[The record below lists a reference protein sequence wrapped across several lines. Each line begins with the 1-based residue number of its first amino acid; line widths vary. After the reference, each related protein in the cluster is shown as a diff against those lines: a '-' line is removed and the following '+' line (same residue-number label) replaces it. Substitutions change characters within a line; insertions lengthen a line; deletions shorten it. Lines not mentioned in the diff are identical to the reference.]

1 MGAVQAQDFGGAKW
15 GVGQRV
21 GKSTEADVEASF
33 NEGRILR
40 THAIRPTW
48 HFVTSDDIRWILE
61 LSAPRTHAVSAY
73 AYRTT
78 ELDARVL
85 KRCRKVIEK
94 ALEGGRYLTRDE
106 IASALEAAGIAARG
120 LRLGYIMIW
129 SELERVVC
137 SGPRRGKQFTYALFD
152 ERAPNAKSLPRDEA
166 LAELTRRYF
175 VSHGPATVR
184 DFAWWSGLTMGEA
197 RRGVEL
203 LHPLLTR
210 VDVEDRT
217 YWFKECAV
225 AGARLRPSVHLLP
238 DYDEFLIAY
247 KDRNSRVFGLKEGLS
262 RPSFE
267 TTAFLLVID
276 GLFAG
281 TWRPRANS
289 ARIFLD
295 VKPFA
300 SLGPT
305 HARSLERVSKR
316 YGDFIGRNIEIMSTP
331 NLSAPT
337 K

>member
-21 GKSTEADVEASF
+21 GKITEADVEASF

-48 HFVTSDDIRWILE
+48 HFVTSEDIRWILE

-73 AYRTT
+73 QYRVA
-78 ELDARVL
+78 ELDDRVFT
-85 KRCRKVIEK
+85 RCRKVIEK
-94 ALEGGRYLTRDE
+94 ALEGHRFLTRDE
-106 IASALEAAGIAARG
+106 IASRLEKAGIAARG
-120 LRLGYIMIW
+120 LRLSTIMIW
-129 SELERVVC
+129 AELERVVC

-152 ERAPNAKSLPRDEA
+152 ERAPNAKSLPREEA
-166 LAELTRRYF
+166 LAQLARRYF
-175 VSHGPATVR
+175 ASHGPATVR

-203 LHPLLTR
+203 LHPLLMQME
-210 VDVEDRT
+210 VDDRT
-217 YWFKECAV
+217 YWFKECDV
-225 AGARLRPSVHLLP
+225 AGVRLRPSVRLVP
-238 DYDEFLIAY
+238 DYDEFFIAY
-247 KDRNSRVFGLKEGLS
+247 KDRDSRVFGLKDGLP

-289 ARIFLD
+289 GQTVLD

-300 SLGPT
+300 GLGPV
-305 HARSLERVSKR
+305 HARALLREAKR
-316 YGDFIGRNIEIMSTP
+316 YGDFVGKNIQIMS
-331 NLSAPT
+331 PT
-337 K
+337 